1 MQTDGRITNL
11 IPEAFIHFW
20 IYIREIYLMKY
31 MNYVTVIYNCQD
43 KNYFPI
49 FRNKISIIL

>member
-31 MNYVTVIYNCQD
+31 MNYVTVIYITVEI
-43 KNYFPI
+43 KII
-49 FRNKISIIL
+49 FRFLEIKYR